1 MKFSILSIL
10 LFTGWN
16 ISLMAAPKSSH
27 SVYTIKPADPE
38 AVYFTPEAFSIK
50 ADGKTDVSE
59 ALQKAINL
67 VKTQQNFGILYIP
80 EGNYLISKTIYV
92 PGAVRLIGYGKNRP
106 EIILGK
112 NTPGY
117 QDKENFMIWFTGGI
131 VEKGREPNDAGAGT
145 FYSAISNIDMR
156 IENGNPKAIALR
168 THFAQH
174 GFVSHCDLHI
184 GNGMAGIYDVGN
196 EMEDVNFYGGDYGIT
211 TSRTSPGWPM
221 MMVDLYF
228 EGQRKAAVLTK
239 NAGLTIVSMHVK
251 NAPVGVEMQE
261 DITDRLYME
270 NCLLEN
276 VGKGIMIGVED
287 NATNQVNLVNM
298 DCRNVPVIAHFTK
311 SGKNIDVKDKL
322 YKVKD
327 FTYGLA
333 MKDMNDDSQ
342 YQTICEI
349 EPLTQVPVKLA
360 KDIPSLPAMEEWVN
374 IKDLGAK
381 GDGETDD
388 TKAFQDAIAKYKNI
402 YVPTGCYR
410 FTNTVKMAPG
420 TKLIG
425 MHPFSTQFILKES
438 EPAFSGFGAPKPLL
452 ESSEGGDDMV
462 NGIGLNTGAYNNRAV
477 GLKWMAGEKSMINDV
492 KFVGGHGTMRKPST
506 ANNNEEPR
514 RRERKISTPDS
525 PENAMGMDLAWDNQY
540 WSLWVTNGGGGT
552 LKDIWTASTYAGVGF
567 YVSNT
572 STPTRVYAMS
582 LEHHVRYECRM
593 DKVANW
599 KLYAFQFE
607 EESREGKD
615 CQTME
620 MNACKDLLFA
630 NFWMYRVIRVNTP
643 RHWGIKVSDCQNID
657 FRNMRNWTQV
667 LHVPEL
673 TVFDMNKN
681 LAVYPWD
688 FARMTIT
695 GKEKENKTSGTQNA
709 QIEKLA
715 FGFEFATGAVADSKG
730 NVYFCENRLKKIYK
744 WSAET
749 NTVSVYADYP
759 YKPFSLAVDTKDN
772 LLVICRYDPQP
783 GFMVDGKQESVSKL
797 PDDNPMYS
805 SWGNGG
811 WAALAYAIHSDRAD
825 DMQPLKRIKSA
836 DANNIKRVIYPTH
849 RWRTDFEKVATG
861 MPETSFL
868 APDGVTL
875 IPETYDLGRSV
886 QLMAVAPG
894 QSQPVYV
901 SHEDPKITYRFK
913 VAADGK
919 LIHMQ
924 KAVAR
929 GEYGSVVDNEGKL
942 YLAEGQIF
950 IFDKNGNEQERINLD
965 ERPISLTIGGK
976 DNNWLFVTTSNSLYK
991 VKIK

>member
-1 MKFSILSIL
+1 MKFTLLLL
-10 LFTGWN
+10 LFLIACNLGTIGA
-16 ISLMAAPKSSH
+16 IKPSH

-38 AVYFTPEAFSIK
+38 AVYFTPEAFGIK

-59 ALQKAINL
+59 ALQKAINQ
-67 VKTQQNFGILYIP
+67 VKSQQNFGVLFIP
-80 EGNYLISKTIYV
+80 EGKYLISRTIHV
-92 PGAVRLIGYGKNRP
+92 PGAVRLIGYGKSRP

-112 NTPGY
+112 NTPGF
-117 QDKENFMIWFTGGI
+117 QDKENFMIWFTGGL
-131 VEKGREPNDAGAGT
+131 VEEGKQPNDAGAGT

-196 EMEDVNFYGGDYGIT
+196 EMENVNFYGGDYGIT

-239 NAGLTIVSMHVK
+239 NAGLTIVAMHVK
-251 NAPVGVEMQE
+251 NAPVGVELPE
-261 DITDRLYME
+261 DVADRLYME
-270 NCLLEN
+270 NCLFEN
-276 VGKGIMIGVED
+276 VGKGVVIGVED
-287 NATNQVNLVNM
+287 NATNQINLLNI

-311 SGKNIDVKDKL
+311 SGKSIESKDKL
-322 YKVKD
+322 YRIKD
-327 FTYGLA
+327 FTYGLV

-342 YQTICEI
+342 YQTICET
-349 EPLTQVPVKLA
+349 EPLTQVPVQLA
-360 KDIPSLPAMEEWVN
+360 KDIPSLAAMDSWVN
-374 IKDLGAK
+374 IRELGAK

-388 TKAFQDAIAKYKNI
+388 TKAFQEAIAKHKNI
-402 YVPTGCYR
+402 YVPIGWYR
-410 FTNTVKMAPG
+410 LTETLKMNPG

-425 MHPFSTQFILKES
+425 FHPFATQLILKES

-477 GLKWMAGEKSMINDV
+477 GLKWMANEKSMINDV
-492 KFVGGHGTMRKPST
+492 KFVGGHGTMRKPNT
-506 ANNNEEPR
+506 PR
-514 RRERKISTPDS
+514 EQGEQGRRERKISSPDS

-552 LKDIWTASTYAGVGF
+552 LKDIWTASTYAGNGF

-572 STPTRVYAMS
+572 STPARVYAMS
-582 LEHHVRYECRM
+582 LEHHVRFESRM
-593 DKVANW
+593 DKVSNW

-607 EESREGKD
+607 EEGREGKD
-615 CQTME
+615 CQSLE
-620 MNACKDLLFA
+620 MNACKDILFA

-643 RHWGIKVSDCQNID
+643 RPWGIKMSDCQNIE

-673 TVFDMNKN
+673 TIFDMNKN

-688 FARMTIT
+688 FARATIT
-695 GKEKENKTSGTQNA
+695 GNEQGRKQPVTPDGT
-709 QIEKLA
+709 IEKLA

-749 NTVSVYADYP
+749 NSVAVYADYP

-783 GFMVDGKQESVSKL
+783 GLMVDGKQEGVSKL

-805 SWGNGG
+805 GWGNGG
-811 WAALAYAIHSDRAD
+811 WAALAYAINPEKAD
-825 DMQPLKRIKSA
+825 DMQPLKRVKST
-836 DANNIKRVIYPTH
+836 DVSNVKRVIYPTH
-849 RWRTDFEKVATG
+849 RWRSDFEKVAQS
-861 MPETSFL
+861 MPGNSFL
-868 APDGVTL
+868 APDGVT
-875 IPETYDLGRSV
+875 IVPETYDLGRSV
-886 QLMAVAPG
+886 QLMAVTPG
-894 QSQPVYV
+894 QALPVYV
-901 SHEDPKITYRFK
+901 SHEDPKITYRFE
-913 VAADGK
+913 VALDGK
-919 LIHMQ
+919 LTNMQ
-924 KAVAR
+924 KAFPR
-929 GEYGSVVDNEGKL
+929 GEYSLLTDTDGTL

-950 IFDKNGNEQERINLD
+950 VFDKNGKEQKRINLD
-965 ERPISLTIGGK
+965 ERPLSMAIGGK
-976 DNNWLFVTTSNSLYK
+976 DKNYLFVTTSAAVYK